1 MSLSSA
7 IYSARSGLQVSSL
20 RAEIVATNVANAST
34 PGYVRRSANLS
45 ETIVGGN
52 SAGVRADGIS
62 RVNDTAI
69 KAQRRELTSDLAQAS
84 VLSSTWK
91 SISTRI
97 GDSAAGN
104 GLFKNFSDFE
114 TALARSISAPESLTR
129 AFGAAGHALWT
140 ACIAE
145 AERGVA
151 ARLNAQEERLKA
163 MENRIQALEGLLAAN
178 HSSRAGALSAQPPFP
193 SRSNAT

>member
-1 MSLSSA
+1 MVTVITIITVIDQSNMATPIATPQAVFSACEALASEGVRPSILLVQQRLGGGSYSTVKRHLDAWLS
-7 IYSARSGLQVSSL
+7 RDK
-20 RAEIVATNVANAST
+20 
-34 PGYVRRSANLS
+34 P
-45 ETIVGGN
+45 ET
-52 SAGVRADGIS
+52 SAGS
-62 RVNDTAI
+62 
-69 KAQRRELTSDLAQAS
+69 
-84 VLSSTWK
+84 
-91 SISTRI
+91 
-97 GDSAAGN
+97 
-104 GLFKNFSDFE
+104 
-114 TALARSISAPESLTR
+114 SISAPESLTR